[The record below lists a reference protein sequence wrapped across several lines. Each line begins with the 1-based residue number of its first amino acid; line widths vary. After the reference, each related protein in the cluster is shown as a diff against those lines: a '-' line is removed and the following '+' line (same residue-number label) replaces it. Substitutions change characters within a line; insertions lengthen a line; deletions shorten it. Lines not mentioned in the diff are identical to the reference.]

1 MNAIQFDATQLGAA
15 QFGAMLPIV
24 VLSAT
29 IVVVMLGIA
38 VRRCHRVTATL
49 SMLGVALALVCAMP
63 IWLGGAEPVVVT
75 PLLTIDA
82 QAGFYMLLVLAAVL
96 GVLALCP
103 DYFAGYA
110 GDREEIYLLILLG
123 GLGGLTLAGAS
134 HAATL
139 FIGIELLSLPMV
151 AGVAYAIH
159 DRRALEG
166 GVKYL
171 ALSAGAS
178 ATLLFGLAL
187 LYAEIGRLDL
197 AALAAAL
204 AGAGADT
211 PLVLMGGAMLLA
223 GLAFKLS
230 LAPFHQWT
238 PDVYE
243 AAPAPVAAYLATV
256 VKVGVFTVVLRL
268 LHAGGGTASPVFV
281 NALVVLALAS
291 ILVGSVLALRQDNLK
306 RLLAYSS
313 IAHFGFLLIILVAPG
328 AGTST
333 VAAIYLLTYVVTA
346 LGVFGAI
353 ALASSPA
360 GERDRELLQ
369 DYRGLFQQR
378 PWVVAALTLM
388 LLSLAGIPVTA
399 GFIGK
404 FSVLALGVAAGQW
417 LLVGGLLV
425 GSAIGLFYYL
435 RVIGALYAAPP
446 AGSAAT
452 GTTGVARWS
461 AGAVMVLLAVL
472 LTLAIGVYPEPL
484 LQLLRH

>member
-1 MNAIQFDATQLGAA
+1 MNAIQFDATQLGAL
-15 QFGAMLPIV
+15 LPSI

-29 IVVVMLGIA
+29 IVTVMLGIA

-49 SMLGVALALVCAMP
+49 SMLGAALALVCVMP

-82 QAGFYMLLVLAAVL
+82 QSGFYMLLVLAAVL
-96 GVLALCP
+96 GVLALCHA
-103 DYFAGYA
+103 YFAGCA

-187 LYAEIGRLDL
+187 IYADIGRLDL
-197 AALAAAL
+197 GALATAL
-204 AGAGADT
+204 AGASADT
-211 PLVLMGGAMLLA
+211 PLVLTGGAMLLA

-230 LAPFHQWT
+230 LVPFHQWT

-256 VKVGVFTVVLRL
+256 VKVGVFAVVLRL
-268 LHAGGGTASPVFV
+268 LHAGGGTAAPQFV

-313 IAHFGFLLIILVAPG
+313 IAHFGFLLIILVVPG
-328 AGTST
+328 AGTSA

-346 LGVFGAI
+346 LGVFGAV

-360 GERDRELLQ
+360 GDRDRELLG
-369 DYRGLFQQR
+369 DYRGLFQRR

-404 FSVLALGVAAGQW
+404 FSVLALAVASGQW
-417 LLVGGLLV
+417 LLVGGLLL

-446 AGSAAT
+446 AGSPTPVAT
-452 GTTGVARWS
+452 GTAVAARWS

-472 LTLAIGVYPEPL
+472 LTLAIGIYPEPL
-484 LQLLRH
+484 LQLLHP

>member
-1 MNAIQFDATQLGAA
+1 MNAIQFNAA
-15 QFGAMLPIV
+15 QFGALLPSV

-29 IVVVMLGIA
+29 IVTVMLGIA

-49 SMLGVALALVCAMP
+49 AMLGTALALVCALP
-63 IWLGGAEPVVVT
+63 LWLGGAAPVVVT

-82 QAGFYMLLVLAAVL
+82 AAGFYMLLVLAAVL

-103 DYFAGYA
+103 AYFAGYA

-123 GLGGLTLAGAS
+123 GLGGLTLAGAN

-151 AGVAYAIH
+151 AGVAYASH

-187 LYAEIGRLDL
+187 IYADIGRLDL
-197 AALAAAL
+197 SALAAEL
-204 AGAGADT
+204 AGAGANT
-211 PLVLMGGAMLLA
+211 PLALTGGAMLLA

-230 LAPFHQWT
+230 LVPFHQWT

-256 VKVGVFTVVLRL
+256 VKVGVFAVVLRL
-268 LHAGGGTASPVFV
+268 FHAGGGAAAHQFV
-281 NALVVLALAS
+281 NVLVVLALAS

-313 IAHFGFLLIILVAPG
+313 IAHFGFLLIVLAAPG
-328 AGTST
+328 AGTPA
-333 VAAIYLLTYVVTA
+333 VAAIYLLTYVITA
-346 LGVFGAI
+346 LGVFGAV

-404 FSVLALGVAAGQW
+404 FSVLALGVASGQW
-417 LLVGGLLV
+417 LLVGGLLL

-446 AGSAAT
+446 AGTPAPVAMGNTAA
-452 GTTGVARWS
+452 ARWS

-484 LQLLRH
+484 LQLLRP

>member
-1 MNAIQFDATQLGAA
+1 MNAIQFDATQ
-15 QFGAMLPIV
+15 FGAMLPMG

-29 IVVVMLGIA
+29 IVAVMLGIA
-38 VRRCHRVTATL
+38 VRRCHRVTAAL
-49 SMLGVALALVCAMP
+49 SMLGVALALVCVLP
-63 IWLGGAEPVVVT
+63 IWLGGTGSVVVT
-75 PLLTIDA
+75 PLLTIDP

-103 DYFAGYA
+103 AYFAGYG

-187 LYAEIGRLDL
+187 IYAGIGRLDL
-197 AALAAAL
+197 GALAAAL

-256 VKVGVFTVVLRL
+256 VKVGVFAVVLRL
-268 LHAGGGTASPVFV
+268 LHAGGGTAAAPFV
-281 NALVVLALAS
+281 NVLVVLALAS

-328 AGTST
+328 AGTSA

-360 GERDRELLQ
+360 GARDRELLG

-388 LLSLAGIPVTA
+388 LVSLAGIPVTA

-404 FSVLALGVAAGQW
+404 FSVLVLGVAAGQW

-446 AGSAAT
+446 SGSPAPATT
-452 GTTGVARWS
+452 GTTVAVRWS

-472 LTLAIGVYPEPL
+472 LTLAIGLYPQPL
-484 LQLLRH
+484 FDLVSP

>member
-1 MNAIQFDATQLGAA
+1 L
-15 QFGAMLPIV
+15 
-24 VLSAT
+24 
-29 IVVVMLGIA
+29 
-38 VRRCHRVTATL
+38 
-49 SMLGVALALVCAMP
+49 
-63 IWLGGAEPVVVT
+63 
-75 PLLTIDA
+75 
-82 QAGFYMLLVLAAVL
+82 
-96 GVLALCP
+96 
-103 DYFAGYA
+103 
-110 GDREEIYLLILLG
+110 
-123 GLGGLTLAGAS
+123 
-134 HAATL
+134 
-139 FIGIELLSLPMV
+139 
-151 AGVAYAIH
+151 
-159 DRRALEG
+159 
-166 GVKYL
+166 
-171 ALSAGAS
+171 
-178 ATLLFGLAL
+178 
-187 LYAEIGRLDL
+187 
-197 AALAAAL
+197 
-204 AGAGADT
+204 
-211 PLVLMGGAMLLA
+211 LLA

-230 LAPFHQWT
+230 LVPFHQWT

-256 VKVGVFTVVLRL
+256 VKVGVFAVVLRL
-268 LHAGGGTASPVFV
+268 LHAGEGAAAHQFV
-281 NALVVLALAS
+281 NVLVVLALAS

-328 AGTST
+328 AGTSA

-346 LGVFGAI
+346 LGVFGAV

-404 FSVLALGVAAGQW
+404 FSVLALGVASGQW
-417 LLVGGLLV
+417 LLVGGLLL

-446 AGSAAT
+446 AGTPAPVAAT
-452 GTTGVARWS
+452 AAARWS

-484 LQLLRH
+484 LQLLRP

>member
-1 MNAIQFDATQLGAA
+1 MNAIQLDAT
-15 QFGAMLPIV
+15 QFGAMLPMG
-24 VLSAT
+24 VLSVT
-29 IVVVMLGIA
+29 IVAVMLGIA
-38 VRRCHRVTATL
+38 VRRCHRVTAAL
-49 SMLGVALALVCAMP
+49 SMLGVALALASVLP
-63 IWLGGAEPVVVT
+63 LWLGDTGPVAVT
-75 PLLTIDA
+75 PLLTIDP

-103 DYFAGYA
+103 AYFAGYA
-110 GDREEIYLLILLG
+110 GNREEIYLLILLG

-151 AGVAYAIH
+151 AGVAYVSH

-187 LYAEIGRLDL
+187 IYAGIGRLDL
-197 AALAAAL
+197 GALAAAL

-256 VKVGVFTVVLRL
+256 VKVGVFAVVLRL
-268 LHAGGGTASPVFV
+268 LHAGGGTAAPPFV
-281 NALVVLALAS
+281 NVLVVLALAS

-328 AGTST
+328 VGAAA
-333 VAAIYLLTYVVTA
+333 VAAVYLLTYVVTA

-360 GERDRELLQ
+360 GARDRELLG

-388 LLSLAGIPVTA
+388 LVSLAGIPVTA

-404 FSVLALGVAAGQW
+404 FSVLVQGVATGQW

-446 AGSAAT
+446 AGSPAPMAA
-452 GTTGVARWS
+452 GTTVAMRWS

-472 LTLAIGVYPEPL
+472 LTLAIGVYPDPL
-484 LQLLRH
+484 LQLLRP

>member
-1 MNAIQFDATQLGAA
+1 MNAIQFGAI
-15 QFGAMLPIV
+15 QFGAMLPII

-38 VRRCHRVTATL
+38 VRRCHRVTAAL
-49 SMLGVALALVCAMP
+49 SMLGAALALVCALP
-63 IWLGGAEPVVVT
+63 IWLGGTGPVVVT
-75 PLLTIDA
+75 PLLTIDP

-103 DYFAGYA
+103 AYFAGYA

-151 AGVAYAIH
+151 AGVAYVSH

-187 LYAEIGRLDL
+187 IYAEIGRLDL
-197 AALAAAL
+197 GALAAAL

-211 PLVLMGGAMLLA
+211 PLALTGGAMLLA

-256 VKVGVFTVVLRL
+256 VKVGVFAVVLRL
-268 LHAGGGTASPVFV
+268 LHAGGGTASPPFV
-281 NALVVLALAS
+281 NVLVVLALAS

-313 IAHFGFLLIILVAPG
+313 IAHFGFLLILLVAPG
-328 AGTST
+328 AST
-333 VAAIYLLTYVVTA
+333 TAVAAVYLLTYVITA

-360 GERDRELLQ
+360 GERDRELLG

-388 LLSLAGIPVTA
+388 LVSLAGIPVTA

-404 FSVLALGVAAGQW
+404 FSVLVLGVAAGQW

-425 GSAIGLFYYL
+425 GSAIGLVYYL
-435 RVIGALYAAPP
+435 RVIGALYAAPLE
-446 AGSAAT
+446 GSAAPAAT
-452 GTTGVARWS
+452 GTEVAARWS
-461 AGAVMVLLAVL
+461 AGAVMVLIAVL
-472 LTLAIGVYPEPL
+472 LTLAIGVYPQPL
-484 LQLLRH
+484 LNLVSP